1 LNVSALQFRDE
12 RFLKCLF
19 ATIEETGMDPQ
30 FLELEVTENILMKH
44 AHVAASILAPL
55 KDKGVRVSIDNFG
68 TGYSSLGYLRKFPL
82 DALKIDPSFVR
93 QIDIAPDDTTIVSAI
108 INMGQNLGLRII
120 AEGVETAT
128 DLQFLKTRNC
138 DEAQGF
144 YLGRPVPAEQF
155 AKLLK
160 AQ

>member
-1 LNVSALQFRDE
+1 
-12 RFLKCLF
+12 
-19 ATIEETGMDPQ
+19 
-30 FLELEVTENILMKH
+30 MKH